1 MKLLKFFF
9 IFFICAQISF
19 PQEQIAEKHFSLNA
33 SIRTN
38 FVNVSR
44 STVGLK
50 LGLIYNL
57 NNNIAFGFNSSF
69 IPTRLGERTFIKSKE
84 YDSFADEYYVTRVTD
99 KERGFS
105 VIPFDISVQYNFSIS
120 NLTPYVFAKS
130 GYDLL
135 INYYSFNQ
143 KVETFIES
151 TGQIVSEQETQY
163 KFNNPDVESD
173 KNIWAF
179 SLGFGAG
186 IYIPISNYFLLD
198 ISYIYFKNSYINAV
212 HSFGVGFKQT
222 L

>member
-1 MKLLKFFF
+1 MKLLKYLFVFF
-9 IFFICAQISF
+9 ISAQISF
-19 PQEQIAEKHFSLNA
+19 TQEQNSDKHFSLNA

-38 FVNVSR
+38 FSNDNR

-50 LGLIYNL
+50 LGLNYNL
-57 NNNIAFGFNSSF
+57 NNIAFGVNTSF
-69 IPTRLGERTFIKSKE
+69 IPASLGERTFIKSKE

-105 VIPFDISVQYNFSIS
+105 IIPFDISVQYNFSIS

-135 INYYSFNQ
+135 INYYNFNQ
-143 KVETFIES
+143 KVETYIES
-151 TGQIVSEQETQY
+151 TGQILSEQEISF
-163 KFNNPDVESD
+163 KINNPDVESE

-212 HSFGVGFKQT
+212 HSFGIGFTQK